1 MDKRRNMKTKMH
13 NLIQLVKFTFFTTPR
28 SAAMWAQQNEQR
40 IGFITVMIMILIV
53 FLTLFGQLPTWT
65 FIK

>member
-1 MDKRRNMKTKMH
+1 MK
-13 NLIQLVKFTFFTTPR
+13 NLIELVKFTFFTTPR

-40 IGFITVMIMILIV
+40 IGFVTVIIMILIV
-53 FLTLFGQLPTWT
+53 FLTLFGQLPTWS